1 MRFEEV
7 EIRWTRRSIN
17 HIARHGVQ
25 PYEVEECLF
34 ENAPIVM
41 QPLKKG
47 KKKDRY
53 MILCQCPENGRYLFI
68 VTTKPDKNNQVR
80 VITAR
85 NMNEEEKRLYWKRR
99 R

>member
-1 MRFEEV
+1 MCFEEI
-7 EIRWTRRSIN
+7 EIRWTRESIK

-34 ENAPIVM
+34 ENVPIVM

-53 MILCQCPENGRYLFI
+53 MILCQCPESGRYLFI